1 MPRDEPQPA
10 TEPSPMTEL
19 TAQDVLARYLE
30 EELPD
35 FADMPSL
42 GINQHGRFESCPLHI
57 AATRGSAEEVQALL
71 QGGAD
76 VRAIGDMGN
85 LALHD
90 AIDAASLPCIQLLL
104 EAGSPLDVRNEFD
117 QTPLALGL
125 ASDDEAIRRLFEAQ
139 AARAGG

>member
-1 MPRDEPQPA
+1 MPRDETQPA
-10 TEPSPMTEL
+10 TEHPQMTEM

-30 EELPD
+30 EALPD
-35 FADMPSL
+35 FADLPSL
-42 GINQHGRFESCPLHI
+42 DVNQRGRFESCPLHI

-71 QGGAD
+71 RGGAD
-76 VRAIGDMGN
+76 VRAVGDMGN

-90 AIDAASLPCIQLLL
+90 AIDAGSLPAVQLLL
-104 EAGSPLDVRNEFD
+104 DAGSPLDVSNEFG